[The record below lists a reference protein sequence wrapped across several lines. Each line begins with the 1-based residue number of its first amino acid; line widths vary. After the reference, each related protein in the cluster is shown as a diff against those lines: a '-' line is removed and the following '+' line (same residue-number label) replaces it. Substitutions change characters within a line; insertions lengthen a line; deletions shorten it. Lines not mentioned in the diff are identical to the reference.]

1 MRKSEEKRP
10 SESFVM
16 GVVALVF
23 LVIGYQVSLF
33 VHRAAVLRIEANR
46 DRPDTVYVYREI
58 FSENSAP
65 AAVAHTQNVSEE
77 KVVKRVAEHSPKV
90 AAVRENLP
98 RKKVETFRFDPNTVS
113 HEDLCRLGFSPKQA
127 QSIIAYRQKGGRF
140 RRKGDFAQSYV
151 VADSVYAR
159 LEPFINIPLL
169 DLNLADSADFDALPG
184 IGGWFASKIVAHREA
199 LKGYSY
205 KEQLMD
211 IWKFDQHKY
220 DALSDLITV
229 GNQYI
234 TPYPLWSLPADSLCR
249 HPYIRN
255 YETAR
260 AIILF
265 KASTPK
271 EQWSVSAIEKAG
283 ILTSEYA
290 GKLSRCK
297 IVSPVRS
304 EVLP

>member
-23 LVIGYQVSLF
+23 LVIGYQVALF
-33 VHRAAVLRIEANR
+33 VHRAAVLKIEANR
-46 DRPDTVYVYREI
+46 DVPDTVYVY
-58 FSENSAP
+58 NAP
-65 AAVAHTQNVSEE
+65 TEADIVPDAHVGRQVSSVDAAVRKNAT
-77 KVVKRVAEHSPKV
+77 HSPRV

-98 RKKVETFRFDPNTVS
+98 RKKVESFHFDPNIVS

-127 QSIIAYRQKGGRF
+127 QSIISYRQKGGRF
-140 RRKGDFAQSYV
+140 RRKSDVAKSYV
-151 VADSVYAR
+151 VADSVYKR
-159 LEPFINIPLL
+159 LEPFIDIPLL

-184 IGGWFASKIVAHREA
+184 IGGWFASKMVAYRES

-211 IWKFDQHKY
+211 IWKFDQQKF
-220 DALSDLITV
+220 DALSDMVVVSPDHL
-229 GNQYI
+229 
-234 TPYPLWSLPADSLCR
+234 TPYPLWSLPADSLR
-249 HPYIRN
+249 KHPYIRN

-260 AIILF
+260 AIVIF
-265 KASTPK
+265 RENTPRDR
-271 EQWSVSAIEKAG
+271 WSVSAIEKAG
-283 ILTSEYA
+283 ILDHEYA
-290 GKLSRCK
+290 GKLSRCT
-297 IVSPVRS
+297 ILSPVRS